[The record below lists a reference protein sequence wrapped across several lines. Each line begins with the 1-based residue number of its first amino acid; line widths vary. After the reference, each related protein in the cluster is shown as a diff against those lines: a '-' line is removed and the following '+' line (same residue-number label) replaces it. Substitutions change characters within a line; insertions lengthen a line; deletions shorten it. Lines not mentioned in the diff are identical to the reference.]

1 MDKREDVILPGGDET
16 HWRAN
21 LMVMSVAQFLAGVG
35 FSIFFPFLPFYFRE
49 LGLETDRQVLLWMG
63 YVSIAFGVTMSIS
76 APLWGLV
83 ADRYGR
89 KLMVIRSMLAGA
101 VVLGL
106 MGLATSPWHIFI
118 LRIFQGMTTGTITA
132 SVTMVSSV
140 TPVEN
145 LGLSLGILQT
155 ALLMGNV
162 VGPLAGG
169 ILADLFGYRLSCGIA
184 FVMLFAGAVFVIFG
198 ADERFVRPSG
208 KRENGFRTIQGILRT
223 EGFIVI
229 LAVFFLVYVLN
240 TLIIPIL
247 PLYIEELSGH
257 SEKAAT
263 ITGVI
268 IGMTGLFSG
277 ISAAYFGRLGDRFG
291 HVRVL
296 FLSLVAA
303 GVISLPQALADRVWV
318 LFVERCLLGLAIGGV
333 MPSVNTLVS
342 NIISRERVGSAYGLT
357 SSVTCLGIGV
367 GPFLGGSMAAAIGLR
382 WPFAVLGLLA
392 FIVAFGVKR
401 FAETLV
407 KSVRK
412 GEPTGIAFTSPGQEI
427 D

>member
-1 MDKREDVILPGGDET
+1 MEHRENVISQGDIET

-21 LMVMSVAQFLAGVG
+21 LAVMSVAQFMAGVG

-49 LGLETDRQVLLWMG
+49 LGLKTDRDVLLWMG
-63 YVSIAFGVTMSIS
+63 YVSIAFGITMSFS

-89 KLMVIRSMLAGA
+89 KLMVIRSMIAGA
-101 VVLGL
+101 VVLGF
-106 MGLATSPWHIFI
+106 MGLATNPWHILI
-118 LRIFQGMTTGTITA
+118 LRILQGMTTGTITA

-140 TPVEN
+140 TPIEN

-162 VGPLAGG
+162 IGPLAGG
-169 ILADLFGYRLSCGIA
+169 VLADLFGYRLSCGIA
-184 FVMLFAGAVFVIFG
+184 FVMLLSGAVLVIFG
-198 ADERFVRPSG
+198 AKERFVRPSG

-247 PLYIEELSGH
+247 PLFIEELSGNG
-257 SEKAAT
+257 EKVAT
-263 ITGVI
+263 LTGVI

-277 ISAAYFGRLGDRFG
+277 ISAAYFGRLGDRLG
-291 HVRVL
+291 HGRIL

-303 GVISLPQALADRVWV
+303 GIISLPQALANTVWV
-318 LFVERCLLGLAIGGV
+318 LFIERCLLGLAVGGV

-357 SSVTCLGIGV
+357 SSVTCLGIGM
-367 GPFLGGSMAAAIGLR
+367 GPFLGGSMAAVVGLR
-382 WPFAVLGLLA
+382 WPFAAMGMLA
-392 FIVAFGVKR
+392 LIMAFGVRR
-401 FAETLV
+401 FAKAPV
-407 KSVRK
+407 KSIRG
-412 GEPTGIAFTSPGQEI
+412 GEQAGVVYPSIGQEI